1 MVFQYQFRHLEAY
14 AIAQVYRLVTPV
26 LAASRA
32 PIIWFGLG
40 TAGAYGL
47 EITPDCSSALLIVPL
62 CGLGM
67 LLMIPRRL
75 PVSRVAKALAV
86 ASAVLVAGNLLRIG
100 VIAFAIRVGGIGP
113 GYQIGHL
120 ILGSLVGIL
129 AAAAGPAAAA
139 SPNEAYGVKA
149 TGLIN
154 VAPVADATSPGT
166 SPVTLAHI
174 NLGVLTA
181 DLVTDTADATS
192 ASSTIAHVVADL
204 TPLVHLDAR
213 VVTSSCSFDPNT
225 GTVSGTSSILGGD
238 IAGLVSL
245 PLLTNPAPNTMIT
258 VPGIADITLNRQT
271 VAPDGTLT
279 VDAVYVSLLRRA
291 QTITLATSVCNDAS
305 LAPVPVLPGMAL
317 PIGLG
322 AIALLGLG
330 GLGYQVSRR
339 RRAASEA

>member
-1 MVFQYQFRHLEAY
+1 MNRKINGLIKA
-14 AIAQVYRLVTPV
+14 
-26 LAASRA
+26 AASVS
-32 PIIWFGLG
+32 L
-40 TAGAYGL
+40 AG
-47 EITPDCSSALLIVPL
+47 
-62 CGLGM
+62 
-67 LLMIPRRL
+67 
-75 PVSRVAKALAV
+75 
-86 ASAVLVAGNLLRIG
+86 
-100 VIAFAIRVGGIGP
+100 
-113 GYQIGHL
+113 
-120 ILGSLVGIL
+120 GIL

-139 SPNEAYGVKA
+139 SPNEAYGLKA

-174 NLGVLTA
+174 TLGSVLTT

-213 VVTSSCSFDPNT
+213 VVTSSCSFDPNM
-225 GTVSGTSSILGGD
+225 GTVTGTSSILGGSVG
-238 IAGLVSL
+238 GLVSL
-245 PLLTNPAPNTMIT
+245 PVVSNPAPNTVIT
-258 VPGIADITLNRQT
+258 VPGIARITLNRQT

-291 QTITLATSVCNDAS
+291 QTITLATSVCNNAS

-339 RRAASEA
+339 RRAASAA